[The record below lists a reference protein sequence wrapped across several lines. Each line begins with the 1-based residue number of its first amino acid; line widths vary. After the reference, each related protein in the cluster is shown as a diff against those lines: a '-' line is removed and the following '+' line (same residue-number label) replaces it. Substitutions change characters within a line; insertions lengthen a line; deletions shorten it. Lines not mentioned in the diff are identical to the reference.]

1 MERKEERERELVARC
16 RRSSTVDA
24 FDLSR
29 IRKGRR
35 ERDPLKRITKALA
48 APPFSLAGYI
58 IRIYSANHPQKEKRA
73 EARAGNILDR
83 IGSLNFKISNRVNA
97 DIRESHSSIGGGC
110 LERERERESSRPPPL
125 LARFSSPLSEVNSSN
140 EKFAAVRKLHS
151 WCRPPRLAGARAN
164 YAFV

>member
-1 MERKEERERELVARC
+1 MVARC

-58 IRIYSANHPQKEKRA
+58 RGLREPSAKREKRA

-97 DIRESHSSIGGGC
+97 DIRETPLFYRRRLPREKG
-110 LERERERESSRPPPL
+110 REREGGLSQPL
-125 LARFSSPLSEVNSSN
+125 LARFSSPLSDVNSSN

-151 WCRPPRLAGARAN
+151 WCRPPRLAGVRAN
-164 YAFV
+164 YASV

>member
-48 APPFSLAGYI
+48 APPFSRGVY
-58 IRIYSANHPQKEKRA
+58 YTYTSANHPQKEKRA

-164 YAFV
+164 YASV